1 VVPWFGPYVRS
12 GFETKLFPR
21 HQNFEDP
28 TTVDELDEDGD
39 VVETFQDVDR
49 VEIAGPFS
57 PMIIVESG
65 GGNFR
70 LLRTRSVELDLRVGF
85 GARHTISN
93 GLLAYEDVGGANDR
107 LTPVESNHILGPEAT
122 VVGLG
127 RVSRFVTLSTEFDG
141 LLPISLRLAS
151 FASLNYRFNAVRDP
165 NIGVDDDIRTEHD
178 VQLRF
183 SYTLF

>member
-1 VVPWFGPYVRS
+1 M
-12 GFETKLFPR
+12 
-21 HQNFEDP
+21 
-28 TTVDELDEDGD
+28 DELDEDGD

-141 LLPISLRLAS
+141 LLPISDDEAVFTWRNQISLRLAS